1 MEVKVARALKKY
13 FRRVIEQRYQRKST
27 PPEPVDDID
36 ARLASLPER
45 KENDRDLNMRRG
57 RGWEGRRGLFIKTF
71 RTEDKILSEF
81 HNLCVEFPKLRIF
94 WLKTLNQNLKLTLLC
109 KFPKLWNKSL
119 LNPVEKSPTL
129 LSKVRTDN

>member
-1 MEVKVARALKKY
+1 MKVKVARALKKY

-45 KENDRDLNMRRG
+45 KENDRDFNMRRRRG

-71 RTEDKILSEF
+71 RTQDKILGKL
-81 HNLCVEFPKLRIF
+81 HNLGV
-94 WLKTLNQNLKLTLLC
+94 
-109 KFPKLWNKSL
+109 KFPKLQIFDIAS
-119 LNPVEKSPTL
+119 S
-129 LSKVRTDN
+129 